1 MGLITGIL
9 SLPLAPIRSVW
20 WVAEQMKRQ
29 AEREYY
35 DPALVRRQL
44 EDADEAHALGE
55 LSSEERD
62 AVQQELLTRLFEA
75 QRRQQAE
82 EM

>member
-9 SLPLAPIRSVW
+9 SLPLAPIRSVT
-20 WVAEQMKRQ
+20 WVADQMKQQ
-29 AEREYY
+29 AEREYF
-35 DPALVRRQL
+35 DPALIQRQL
-44 EDADEAHALGE
+44 ADVDDAHAAGE

-62 AVQQELLTRLFEA
+62 VLQRELVARLFEA
-75 QRRQQAE
+75 QHRREAG